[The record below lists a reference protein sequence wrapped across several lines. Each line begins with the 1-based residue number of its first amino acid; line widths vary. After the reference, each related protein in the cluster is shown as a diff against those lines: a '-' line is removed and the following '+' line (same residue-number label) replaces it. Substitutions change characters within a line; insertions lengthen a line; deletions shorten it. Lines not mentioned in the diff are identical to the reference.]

1 MKCTKCIKLY
11 RTTTAATTKANE
23 YELGSNNKH
32 LIIVGF
38 YKRTGSFVFAF
49 FIFIEECVVYD
60 LIIHRISIHINI
72 RRILWI
78 CS

>member
-1 MKCTKCIKLY
+1 MLQPKQI
-11 RTTTAATTKANE
+11 NE
-23 YELGSNNKH
+23 YELGFHNKH
-32 LIIVGF
+32 LIIICF
-38 YKRTGSFVFAF
+38 LRELRAF
-49 FIFIEECVVYD
+49 CLFCNFIEECVVYD